1 MAVRSRLRR
10 GRVVASIANMNCFGA
25 VLKANEEKG
34 LQSQTQ
40 ADIEGG
46 QPVDESGWI

>member
-1 MAVRSRLRR
+1 MAAMTRLRR
-10 GRVVASIANMNCFGA
+10 GRVVASIANMNCFDA
-25 VLKANEEKG
+25 VLKADEGKG